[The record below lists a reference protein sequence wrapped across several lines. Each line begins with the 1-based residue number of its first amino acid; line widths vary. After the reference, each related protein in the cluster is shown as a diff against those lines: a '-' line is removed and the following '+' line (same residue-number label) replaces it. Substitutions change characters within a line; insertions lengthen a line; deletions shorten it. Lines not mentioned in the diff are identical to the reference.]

1 MSRSTRSSL
10 KMSTIQGFHLL
21 RHFIPKDSGSFS
33 NSNGLDPRSIASTD
47 GISVDF
53 FSSGY

>member
-10 KMSTIQGFHLL
+10 KSPPYRAFTFFGTSFQKILALL
-21 RHFIPKDSGSFS
+21 S
-33 NSNGLDPRSIASTD
+33 NSNGLDPRSIASTN

>member
-10 KMSTIQGFHLL
+10 KMSTIQGFHL
-21 RHFIPKDSGSFS
+21 FGTSFQKILALFS
-33 NSNGLDPRSIASTD
+33 DSNGLDPRSIASTD

-53 FSSGY
+53 YSSGY